1 MNPLRWFSFSQIS
14 EAEIRSEIWRLGG
27 RHQGE
32 PLTGAIE
39 ELKAPGI
46 TRQRSDL
53 LRAVV
58 DHLRAA

>member
-14 EAEIRSEIWRLGG
+14 EAEIRAEIWRLGG

-32 PLTGAIE
+32 PLTGALE
-39 ELKAPGI
+39 ELKAPGL
-46 TRQRSDL
+46 TRQRTDL

-58 DHLRAA
+58 EQLRAA